1 MEETNIFLTGDK
13 EEDTARLTYF
23 IFIGSISLLAFGV
36 AVLYYL
42 IPDPEIKQVLFILDT
57 IYAILFLIDFIL
69 RYRAVDDKKRD
80 MLSWGWLALVT
91 SIPGLPAL
99 RIVRSLLVLRN
110 LREMKRVTPA
120 ELEAQ
125 ARDRIAESVLYIT
138 IVIGLIVITIG
149 SILVVWVEADT
160 PGAEIT
166 SGSDAMWWSLVTIST
181 VGYGDEYP
189 VTAEGRIIG
198 VFMILVGVALFT
210 TLTSYLASNF
220 TDRGAKKQREQ
231 QLELAQKN
239 AQQMEALLERVLS
252 LEEKIAEKTE
262 NDQDNAS
269 RTTQRDSNSI

>member
-13 EEDTARLTYF
+13 EKDTARITYF
-23 IFIGSISLLAFGV
+23 IFIGSISLLAFVV

-42 IPDPEIKQVLFILDT
+42 IPDPEIKQVLFILDN

-69 RYRAVDDKKRD
+69 RYRAVDDKKRY
-80 MLSWGWLALVT
+80 MLGWGWLALVT

-99 RIVRSLLVLRN
+99 RIIRSLLVLHN
-110 LREMKRVTPA
+110 VRELKRVTPA
-120 ELEAQ
+120 ELEMQ
-125 ARDRIAESVLYIT
+125 ARERLGESVLYFT

-149 SILVVWVEADT
+149 SILIVWVESDT
-160 PGAEIT
+160 PGAEIK
-166 SGSDAMWWSLVTIST
+166 SGYDAMWWSLVTVST

-189 VTAEGRIIG
+189 VTLEGRIIG

-220 TDRGAKKQREQ
+220 TDRGAQRQREQ
-231 QLELAQKN
+231 QLELAKKN
-239 AQQMEALLERVLS
+239 AQQMETLLERILA

-262 NDQDNAS
+262 NDQHNAS
-269 RTTQRDSNSI
+269 RTT